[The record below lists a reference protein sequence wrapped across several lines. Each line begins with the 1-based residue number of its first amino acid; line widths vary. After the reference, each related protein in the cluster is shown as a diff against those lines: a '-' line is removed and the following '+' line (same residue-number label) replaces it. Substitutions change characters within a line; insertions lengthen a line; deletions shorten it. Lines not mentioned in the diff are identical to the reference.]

1 MRIRPRVALV
11 VATAVV
17 VAAPVAAAAPQPAR
31 GGADARAVTRLLQ
44 RQARL
49 FNAGRWQ
56 ALWQPNAPRFRRGCS
71 YRLWL
76 REQQAARRAI
86 GAPIAVR
93 GIKVRVARRR
103 ASVTYTLL
111 LGDLGASVVRRSR
124 PDLYVK
130 KIG

>member
-1 MRIRPRVALV
+1 MRARPLAALVLLTALV
-11 VATAVV
+11 VA
-17 VAAPVAAAAPQPAR
+17 VAAAAAAAPQPAR

-56 ALWQPNAPRFRRGCS
+56 ALWQTNTPRFRRGCS
-71 YRLWL
+71 YRLWR

-93 GIKVRVARRR
+93 GIRVR
-103 ASVTYTLL
+103 
-111 LGDLGASVVRRSR
+111 
-124 PDLYVK
+124 
-130 KIG
+130 